1 MEKNNTKWF
10 HLHAKSKQQ
19 SKHRYRDRLMATRE
33 EESLGVGKMDQ
44 EDQCM
49 MMTPTRPWW
58 WSLYFIYRFQVLV
71 LCTWYLPNVLDQLY
85 LKKISLIIANAF
97 IWGSLKLT
105 LLFGSMQDI
114 FNVFL
119 MSLNNL

>member
-1 MEKNNTKWF
+1 MEKNNTKWL
-10 HLHAKSKQQ
+10 HLYAKSKQQ